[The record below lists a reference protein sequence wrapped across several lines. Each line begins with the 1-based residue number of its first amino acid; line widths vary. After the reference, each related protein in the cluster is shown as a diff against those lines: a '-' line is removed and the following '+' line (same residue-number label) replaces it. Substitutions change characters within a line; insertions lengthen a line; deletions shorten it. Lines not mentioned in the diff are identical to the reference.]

1 LLPQAQIIFLRRKL
15 PHQTMHLPTDL
26 INKELKTFE
35 TRFKEA
41 VQSRAPLLD
50 RIMRI
55 IVKRKGKQLRPM
67 FVLLSAKLCG
77 TVTEPA
83 YRAASLVE
91 LLHTATLVHDDVVD
105 DSMERRGFFSTYA
118 LWKAKAN
125 VLIGDYLLAKGLLLS
140 LDNADYKVLHF
151 LSDAVRKMSE
161 GELLQ
166 MQKTRSLNMDENVY
180 YEIIQ
185 NKTASLLASAC
196 AAGAWSSSLD
206 ENIAEKM
213 RLFGEKTGMA
223 FQIKDDLFDYA
234 SENVG
239 KPTGND
245 IKEKKLTLPLIYTLN
260 NTDKSTR
267 RKIIYIVKNNNND
280 KKKVQWVIETVEAT
294 GGISYAKEKMQAFK
308 KEALDILHQFPESPA
323 RQGLED
329 MVLYVTDRKY

>member
-1 LLPQAQIIFLRRKL
+1 MQ
-15 PHQTMHLPTDL
+15 LPTHL
-26 INKELKTFE
+26 ISNELLAFE

-41 VQSRAPLLD
+41 MRSQAPLLD
-50 RIMRI
+50 RIMRYV
-55 IVKRKGKQLRPM
+55 VKRKGKQLRPM

-77 TVTEPA
+77 EINEPA

-140 LDNADYKVLHF
+140 LDNNDHRILHI

-166 MQKTRSLNMDENVY
+166 LEKARSLNLKEDIY
-180 YEIIQ
+180 FEIIR

-196 AAGAWSSSLD
+196 AAGAWSTSQDD
-206 ENIAEKM
+206 EITERM

-260 NTDKSTR
+260 NTDKETR

-280 KKKVQWVIETVEAT
+280 KAKVKWVIDKVVEF
-294 GGISYAKEKMQAFK
+294 GGIEYATNKMNEYRQ
-308 KEALDILHQFPESPA
+308 EAIEILRQFPDSPI